1 MSTIKELLTG
11 TELAKRANIL
21 ILDEVNAIAVLEDK
35 DKNEFECHFYF
46 LKADNNLV
54 YITEEYGMDKSTL
67 KIVYN
72 SNLSSEGVIALEDKG
87 GVTIY
92 DYISAKPL
100 VLDNMYN
107 NVYDSYVSAYDSE
120 SEPNFAVEDDSRDN
134 FGKYLVC
141 SIVLEREY
149 PKANYG
155 LIQGHVL
162 STFYTKF
169 YYGRGREFTPLKLY
183 ESIEDL
189 KMDNAFLDLG
199 CIKYEDLIKTEES
212 ENPMLK
218 AIAAL
223 KERLDSMIK
232 PHNNCLI
239 LIEEAKEN
247 LMYGSMS
254 EDVKSFEKQVK
265 LVLK

>member
-21 ILDEVNAIAVLEDK
+21 ILDEENAIAVLEEK

-54 YITEEYGMDKSTL
+54 IITDEYGMDKSTL

-72 SNLSSEGVIALEDKG
+72 SDLSSEGVIAFEDKG

-100 VLDNMYN
+100 VLDNMCKH
-107 NVYDSYVSAYDSE
+107 VYDSYVSAYDSE
-120 SEPNFAVEDDSRDN
+120 SEPNFAVEDNSHDN

-149 PKANYG
+149 PKTNYG
-155 LIQGHVL
+155 LIQGRVL

-169 YYGRGREFTPLKLY
+169 YYGREREFTPLKLY

-189 KMDNAFLDLG
+189 KMDNAFLNLG
-199 CIKYEDLIKTEES
+199 CIKYEDLTKSEES

-218 AIAAL
+218 TIAIL
-223 KERLDSMIK
+223 KERLDGMIK

-265 LVLK
+265 LILK